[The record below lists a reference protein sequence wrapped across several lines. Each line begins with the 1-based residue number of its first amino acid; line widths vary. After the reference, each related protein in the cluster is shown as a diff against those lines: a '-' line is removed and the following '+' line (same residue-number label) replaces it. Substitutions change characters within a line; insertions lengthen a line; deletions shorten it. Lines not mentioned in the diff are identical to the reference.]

1 MIYCRLFYQRDEEQN
16 ITKVVPVLLFEKILI
31 IFIIDFVLI

>member
-16 ITKVVPVLLFEKILI
+16 IPKVVPVFLFEKILI